1 MKNKFLILT
10 ALGLFNFLSAQVASI
25 DFFFIKDGM
34 EKEYLELE
42 KVWVEFHKQ
51 MIEEGKMFG
60 WSLYKIESTNNV
72 DGDAPDYMTL
82 NRFESKEAM
91 ESMWEGMNYDVFLK
105 IVKKKL
111 KGKMSTKKIKQ
122 IVEAKVKESHHSY
135 LIELNDQTLPSV
147 EMNVGEILNV
157 DAMVQRNEDYES
169 LESNFAK
176 PIVQDNV
183 KQGNLKWWGFTK
195 VIDRNDQ
202 AIKEISHFTWQ
213 IRVPGKRIKWMSETS
228 KNMFGGEFT
237 FGKLSEMMGASR
249 DVMGSAKLKL
259 IMKAI

>member
-1 MKNKFLILT
+1 
-10 ALGLFNFLSAQVASI
+10 
-25 DFFFIKDGM
+25 
-34 EKEYLELE
+34 
-42 KVWVEFHKQ
+42 
-51 MIEEGKMFG
+51 
-60 WSLYKIESTNNV
+60 
-72 DGDAPDYMTL
+72 
-82 NRFESKEAM
+82 
-91 ESMWEGMNYDVFLK
+91 
-105 IVKKKL
+105 
-111 KGKMSTKKIKQ
+111 
-122 IVEAKVKESHHSY
+122 
-135 LIELNDQTLPSV
+135 
-147 EMNVGEILNV
+147 
-157 DAMVQRNEDYES
+157 MVQRNEDYES